1 MGAEFRMAGRPLAP
15 VSGGDEPTLL
25 LVLLLGHDRHST
37 MPMIGMSMI
46 ITNMMVMPSNSM
58 LIVQMIS

>member
-15 VSGGDEPTLL
+15 VSGGGEPTLL

-46 ITNMMVMPSNSM
+46 ITNMR
-58 LIVQMIS
+58 